1 MLFNEIVGIGRASRR
16 TYTAIYIYIYI
27 NLLRV
32 KERNDLI
39 GTDKKKK
46 KIRRIDFNSITS
58 IDYQLIKPDHL
69 SN

>member
-27 NLLRV
+27 YTNLLRV

-39 GTDKKKK
+39 GTDKK
-46 KIRRIDFNSITS
+46 N
-58 IDYQLIKPDHL
+58 QAA
-69 SN
+69 